1 MMHYKTKP
9 FYLIFI
15 LLTTSFIT
23 LAALLSHYPV
33 LNFDIQVSQFL
44 QKHHSVFLDKLM
56 LSISIFGELPW
67 SLLLVVLIA
76 VIFFILKYRRESY
89 YILSILLSGLV
100 ILGVKNIISR
110 PRPTAEYVRLVEV
123 NRFQSFPSGHVMS
136 YLIFFGFMIVLMK
149 TMKGI
154 NQQLR
159 NFITYLSGVLI
170 VTIPFSRIYLGAH
183 WFSDILGGF
192 LLGLIYLIV
201 LCFFYL
207 KRNGDK
213 V

>member
-1 MMHYKTKP
+1 MHYKTKP

-15 LLTTSFIT
+15 LLITSFIT
-23 LAALLSHYPV
+23 LAALISQYPL

-56 LSISIFGELPW
+56 LSISVFGELPW

-76 VIFFILKYRRESY
+76 AIFFILKYKRESY

-159 NFITYLSGVLI
+159 NLITYLSGVLI